1 LDLNDIL
8 NSSGYTQVDVD
19 DDSDKINVEDCDTD
33 EEASI
38 NSDDHESQVPTKNM
52 YLRHKHRLTMWGSC
66 VRCRNGRG
74 VPSQRVL
81 FTRNYEAQ
89 WKDNLSM

>member
-19 DDSDKINVEDCDTD
+19 DDSDEINVEDCDTD

-38 NSDDHESQVPTKNM
+38 NSDDHESSGADQE
-52 YLRHKHRLTMWGSC
+52 H
-66 VRCRNGRG
+66 
-74 VPSQRVL
+74 VL
-81 FTRNYEAQ
+81 EAQ
-89 WKDNLSM
+89 ASTHDVGFLCAMS